1 MEEARVELIHWRER
15 YLDDPVAFVV
25 MWSDGTWEEFQLRI
39 SCGYKDGKTYK
50 QRLDLHK
57 IIKKPRSFAI
67 DYIERKRKELS

>member
-15 YLDDPVAFVV
+15 YSWDPATFVV

-39 SCGYKDGKTYK
+39 SRDSKYGKTYK
-50 QRLDLHK
+50 QRLDLQK